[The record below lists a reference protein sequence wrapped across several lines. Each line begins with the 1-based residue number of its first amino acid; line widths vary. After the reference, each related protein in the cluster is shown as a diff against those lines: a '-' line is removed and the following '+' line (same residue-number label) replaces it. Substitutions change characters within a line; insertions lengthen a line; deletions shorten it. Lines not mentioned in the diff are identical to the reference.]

1 MQKVLFSS
9 SSLPIHWPS
18 FHLLGGEVAALALA
32 AAAAAAL
39 LWFLTV
45 SKLLAACVVSVAV
58 SFSSAV
64 AVALP
69 PNALDTPMAN
79 CASSRAWTAAMSA
92 CSAFPRAVAVLQ
104 IQQIQAIINKENDD
118 HYNLTQCFL
127 RLKFIGNSLSF
138 LYTTF
143 WVLFQVF
150 NQTSIKEIHYG
161 QIRDEIPRR
170 QQWRQSETW
179 FDRGALRRTRRV
191 EWRKTSNNRA
201 KLGLPGDGNVGFLKG
216 NLGGSLCSVQR
227 WIDTFTKLCRS
238 H

>member
-118 HYNLTQCFL
+118 HYNLTHSVFYDQNSSEIVFL
-127 RLKFIGNSLSF
+127 FCTLLFGSFSKCSIKLQSKKFITDKYETKSPEGNND
-138 LYTTF
+138 
-143 WVLFQVF
+143 V
-150 NQTSIKEIHYG
+150 NQRLDLIEGHSDA
-161 QIRDEIPRR
+161 RDEL
-170 QQWRQSETW
+170 SGE
-179 FDRGALRRTRRV
+179 
-191 EWRKTSNNRA
+191 KRA
-201 KLGLPGDGNVGFLKG
+201 IIEL
-216 NLGGSLCSVQR
+216 S
-227 WIDTFTKLCRS
+227 
-238 H
+238 